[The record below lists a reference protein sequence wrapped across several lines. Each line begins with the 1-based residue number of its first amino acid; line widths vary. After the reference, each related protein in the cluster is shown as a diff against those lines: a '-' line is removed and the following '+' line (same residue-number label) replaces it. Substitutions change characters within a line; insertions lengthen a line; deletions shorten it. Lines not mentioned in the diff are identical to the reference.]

1 VNEDAALSQQGGIVF
16 ESTDADNRE
25 WDVDGEKLRAFIHKM
40 KLYLGNFQRNADRV
54 KHLIAVHES
63 VPDHVRDDI
72 LRSAVVLMHATLED
86 FLRNIAVLC
95 FPVDDDKKLDGVSWR
110 LGTDKP
116 LDRIPLGVLAKQ
128 RGRSVEEVLRLA
140 IEADF
145 AQKSFTDSTKI
156 MGLLATL
163 ALSDAKLAGIRQFL
177 PSLDEMIA
185 RRHRIVHFADL
196 EKVNEEHGERPIDAE
211 TVARWRDN
219 MSLFV
224 ISVTGLICGAT
235 EIVMIPVAEAVP
247 HLADS
252 TENGI
257 FFPMDELS
265 PKAE

>member
-1 VNEDAALSQQGGIVF
+1 MF
-16 ESTDADNRE
+16 EATEADNR
-25 WDVDGEKLRAFIHKM
+25 DLDPGDEKLHAFIRKM

-54 KHLIAVHES
+54 KHLIAVRDN
-63 VPDHVRDDI
+63 VPDHVREDI

-116 LDRIPLGVLAKQ
+116 FDRIPLGMLAKQ
-128 RGRSVEEVLRLA
+128 RGRTVEEVLRLA

-163 ALSDAKLAGIRQFL
+163 GLPDAKLDGIREFL

-185 RRHRIVHFADL
+185 RRHKIVHFADL
-196 EKVNEEHGERPIDAE
+196 EKANEEHRERPIDADAVE
-211 TVARWRDN
+211 RWRDN

-224 ISVTGLICGAT
+224 ISVTGLFCGAT
-235 EIVMIPVAEAVP
+235 EIRRLPVAEAFP
-247 HLADS
+247 HMADS
-252 TENGI
+252 TKYGI
-257 FFPMDELS
+257 FFPMENLS